1 LPAWNVTKAVHYTGR
16 MKTPVYQA
24 EQQANKSIVKATLH
38 LDTTLHDTTHD
49 TALRRAKLLT
59 R

>member
-1 LPAWNVTKAVHYTGR
+1 

-24 EQQANKSIVKATLH
+24 EQQTNKSIVKATLH
-38 LDTTLHDTTHD
+38 LDTTLHDTTLHDTIHD